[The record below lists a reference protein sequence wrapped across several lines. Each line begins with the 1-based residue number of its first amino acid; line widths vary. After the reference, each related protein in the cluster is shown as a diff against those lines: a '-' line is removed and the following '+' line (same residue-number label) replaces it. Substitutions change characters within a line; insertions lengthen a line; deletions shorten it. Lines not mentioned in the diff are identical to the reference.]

1 MELFAVP
8 HHEGWVLRIELR
20 NVRFRKRGTRLA
32 PTVFMFG
39 SDVTTVTDTPLRFF
53 ASKSSVSTPTQ
64 LSISRIDAL
73 ARATSLSTS
82 EQASH
87 SCPS

>member
-1 MELFAVP
+1 MKRA
-8 HHEGWVLRIELR
+8 GDQIVLVGTYRPENADWIAA
-20 NVRFRKRGTRLA
+20 KRLYNLPLPKCGKLA
-32 PTVFMFG
+32 FHARVGGLP
-39 SDVTTVTDTPLRFF
+39 DDWEC
-53 ASKSSVSTPTQ
+53 VSAPVQ

>member
-1 MELFAVP
+1 MFIIPNLIAA
-8 HHEGWVLRIELR
+8 IAIYQT
-20 NVRFRKRGTRLA
+20 RFRKRGTRLA
-32 PTVFMFG
+32 PTVFS

>member
-8 HHEGWVLRIELR
+8 NREGWVLRVELR

-32 PTVFMFG
+32 PTVFS